1 MGASWWRGGRRGLVE
16 PAVLVD
22 VTHETRADAGRTT
35 RAQLRRVA
43 AEALICSDQADEVV
57 RDIRA
62 RMPLGRVAPR
72 GGPLVRR
79 FFGLRDE
86 LPTSCADPAD
96 QQLRDR
102 LDVILHHHA
111 MLVTLAMDLLAYE
124 WRSPA
129 VAAQVDA
136 LDGMGTPA
144 RELEQ
149 IHAAL
154 REAPPAD
161 VAAPLL

>member
-1 MGASWWRGGRRGLVE
+1 MGASWWRRVRQGLVE

-22 VTHETRADAGRTT
+22 VTPQARAQAGRTA
-35 RAQLRRVA
+35 RAQLRLVA
-43 AEALICSDQADEVV
+43 AEALICSDQAGEVV

-62 RMPLGRVAPR
+62 RVPLGHVAPR

-86 LPTSCADPAD
+86 LPTRCADPAE

-111 MLVTLAMDLLAYE
+111 MLVSLAMDLLAYE

-129 VAAQVDA
+129 LAAQVDA

-144 RELEQ
+144 QELEQ

-161 VAAPLL
+161 LAASVP